1 MANYI
6 QPDFRVPAT
15 DARVGVQIE
24 NTLNPLVIVAAVPKY
39 LQPLD
44 HPLAP
49 IGGQLNN
56 TPLGRSR
63 HVFADGRSVST

>member
-1 MANYI
+1 MGNYI
-6 QPDFRVPAT
+6 QPDFRTPVTPG
-15 DARVGVQIE
+15 VSVQIE
-24 NTLNPLVIVAAVPKY
+24 NTLNPLVIVAPVPKY

-63 HVFADGRSVST
+63 HAFADGRSVST